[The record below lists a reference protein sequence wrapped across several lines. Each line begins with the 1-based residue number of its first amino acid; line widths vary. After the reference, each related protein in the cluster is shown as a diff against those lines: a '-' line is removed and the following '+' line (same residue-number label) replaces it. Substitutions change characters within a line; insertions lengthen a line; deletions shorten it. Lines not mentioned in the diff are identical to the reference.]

1 MNVGMIL
8 LCVISSPSDFIP
20 SPLSQYMLLRT
31 QDQDE
36 TVAIE
41 ACEFWLSLTEEPVCK
56 EALSPHLNRLIPVLV
71 RGMKYSDF
79 DIILL
84 KVRGAINPLL

>member
-1 MNVGMIL
+1 
-8 LCVISSPSDFIP
+8 
-20 SPLSQYMLLRT
+20 MLLRT
-31 QDQDE
+31 QDPDE

-41 ACEFWLSLTEEPVCK
+41 ACEFWLSLAEEPVCK

-79 DIILL
+79 DIIML
-84 KVRGAINPLL
+84 KVGALFDVIAEVSDMG